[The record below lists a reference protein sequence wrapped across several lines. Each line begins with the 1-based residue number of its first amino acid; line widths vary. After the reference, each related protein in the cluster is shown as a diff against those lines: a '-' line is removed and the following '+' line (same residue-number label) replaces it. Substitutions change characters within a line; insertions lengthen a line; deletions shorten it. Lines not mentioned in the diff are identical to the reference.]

1 MFVLTQSDDRIKIAH
16 MTVFVGSAVTYR
28 DRHRWW
34 TLLHVADYRVKSDF
48 EVELPIA
55 HTK

>member
-1 MFVLTQSDDRIKIAH
+1 

-28 DRHRWW
+28 DRRRRWW
-34 TLLHVADYRVKSDF
+34 MMLHGADYRVKSGF

-55 HTK
+55 HTR